1 MTTLSVLMPVHNE
14 VRTLRTI
21 IQRVLE
27 VDLPLSIELVCVDDG
42 STDGSWD
49 VLSEVARA
57 DSRVIAARHP
67 RNRGKGAALRTAI
80 ELMTGAVA
88 VIQDADLEYD
98 PTDIPRL
105 IAPILD
111 GRADAVYG
119 SRFSAS
125 AERRVLLFWH
135 SVGNEFITLISNA
148 LNDLNLT
155 DIETGYKAVRADVL
169 ARLRLTADGFG
180 IEPEITARLAQWG
193 ARLYEVPISYHGRT
207 YDEGKH
213 IGWRDGLE
221 AIGLM
226 LKYRFLDTRFVADSD
241 HLTRQNLVRGRGLRR
256 WVLAEFGEN
265 IGDRVL
271 EVMPG
276 PGTTSALLL
285 DRTRLVLADDSRVH
299 LETLQRRYGHLE
311 NISFVHGIGDGLK
324 VECNKA
330 EIDTV
335 ICLDALQRVD
345 QPVEL
350 LTKLAGCFSGQG
362 RIVIHVPQGPEIFG
376 RLDQRLGH
384 RQRFT
389 RATLKQTI
397 VEAGLEVA
405 WIRDFNRLGRWFWQ
419 AQARDR
425 ESISPVESRLMSMTL
440 PLARIVDRLR
450 IGRGL
455 SLLAVATKPLS
466 GSNLD

>member
-1 MTTLSVLMPVHNE
+1 MPVHNE
-14 VRTLRTI
+14 IRALRTI
-21 IQRVLE
+21 IRRVLE

-42 STDGSWD
+42 STDGSWE
-49 VLSEVARA
+49 VLREIARA
-57 DSRVIAARHP
+57 DPRVIDIRHS
-67 RNRGKGAALRTAI
+67 RNRGKGASLRTAI
-80 ELMTGAVA
+80 GRMSGSVA

-135 SVGNEFITLISNA
+135 SVGNELITLISNA

-155 DIETGYKAVRADVL
+155 DIETGYKAIRADVL
-169 ARLRLTADGFG
+169 SRLRLTADGFG

-193 ARLYEVPISYHGRT
+193 ARIYEVPISYHGRT

-226 LKYRFLDTRFVADSD
+226 LKYRFFDTRFVADAD

-256 WVLAEFGEN
+256 WVLAEFG
-265 IGDRVL
+265 GDLGNRVV

-276 PGTTSALLL
+276 PGITSALLL
-285 DRTRLVLADDSRVH
+285 DRTRLVLADDSGVH
-299 LETLQRRYGHLE
+299 LETLQRRFGHLE
-311 NISFVHGIGDGLK
+311 NVSFVQGIGDDLTL
-324 VECNKA
+324 ECNKA
-330 EIDTV
+330 DIDTV
-335 ICLDALQRVD
+335 ICFDALQRVD

-350 LTKLAGCFSGQG
+350 LARLAGCLPGNG
-362 RIVIHVPQGPEIFG
+362 RILIHVPQGPEIFG

-384 RQRFT
+384 RLRFT
-389 RATLKQTI
+389 RATLKQAI
-397 VEAGLEVA
+397 AGAGLELA

-419 AQARDR
+419 AHAKDR
-425 ESISPVESRLMSMTL
+425 EAISPVESRLLSMTL
-440 PLARIVDRLR
+440 PLARLVDRLR

-455 SLLAVATKPLS
+455 SLLAVATKPPS
-466 GSNLD
+466 GSSLD